1 MPLGSAE
8 ISVHLREAGMAARA
22 IPSVGAEVLRES
34 LITSRWTSK
43 AIPVQHPSVMA
54 NSANQA
60 SPANAAKLSQPKRE
74 KLTEDILDSDLN
86 KWWVLVPKV
95 HVLR

>member
-8 ISVHLREAGMAARA
+8 LSVHLREAGMAARA

-74 KLTEDILDSDLN
+74 KLTEDILDSNLN
-86 KWWVLVPKV
+86 KWRVLVPKV